1 MSDLFDVRQKVEE
14 GAEWRGD
21 ITVAIDGEQKNLTVR
36 QLRDPEFWEVMSQ
49 VDTDELEE
57 LQADLP
63 EDKMEELREL
73 RDSDDLTDEEADRL
87 EALQNEIEEEDSNLF
102 EKISKET
109 YDGIKQAAVYGVEPD
124 GEDIQQAL
132 AEYTEQIREKYGGSS
147 SDEARQFIN
156 DHHISPMME
165 RSTDFVSFSVGIK
178 VLTETIGDT
187 GNLES

>member
-57 LQADLP
+57 LQSELP
-63 EDKMEELREL
+63 EDKMEELRDL
-73 RDSDDLTDEEADRL
+73 RESDDLSDEEADRL
-87 EALQNEIEEEDSNLF
+87 EELQNEIEQEDINLF
-102 EKISKET
+102 ERISKET
-109 YDGIKQAAVYGVEPD
+109 YEGLKQAAVYGVEPD

-132 AEYTEQIREKYGGSS
+132 TQFTEEIREKYGGSS
-147 SDEARQFIN
+147 SEEARQYVN
-156 DHHISPMME
+156 DHHIEPMME